1 MYPESLLRYVTS
13 WYIGLLG
20 IPVQKA
26 IKTRKDQYLRLNTTS
41 DKIIKSDV
49 LPAWRQ
55 RKSVLCIL
63 YPICLICFRKRC
75 VFDRRVTQETTAKY
89 ERQLP
94 PHVMMFRDAPV
105 IWFSKRVHET
115 CKRLIYVYTS
125 GHAYRIQPSHCRVDV
140 QNTSLHIG
148 WLVPGTV
155 YLLMMTTSRA
165 LIVLK
170 PS

>member
-1 MYPESLLRYVTS
+1 MSLNVSGKSPPLRDYS

-26 IKTRKDQYLRLNTTS
+26 IKTRKDHYLRLNTTS

-63 YPICLICFRKRC
+63 YPKRLICFRKRC

-115 CKRLIYVYTS
+115 CKRLIYVY
-125 GHAYRIQPSHCRVDV
+125 RVDV

-148 WLVPGTV
+148 WLLPGTV